1 MKNSKTYKRLFGNT
15 ITVFSFLLSIG
26 VSLAQ
31 PVVTLTQEVSGL
43 IDPVQVVNAGD
54 GSDRVFVV
62 EQGGAIKVFSSDFLS
77 SSTFFTVPNVLNSGE
92 QGLLSV
98 AFDPD
103 YETNGHF
110 YVFFVSSIDVVD
122 DGVTVGDLRVV
133 RYTNATPSGNTTTGG
148 DALSI
153 LVIPHPTHSNHN
165 GGEMHFGSDGNLYLS
180 VGDGAVSTNA
190 QLTTVLLG
198 KILRINVSG
207 ATSAN
212 PYVIPG
218 DNPYGNEIYARGLR
232 NPFRW
237 SFDSETNDM
246 WVGDVGQSS
255 WEEITIVPSDST
267 LGANYGWHCNEGRVP
282 YLSTGCTGGE
292 YKIPVHVYP
301 IGASRSVIGGVVY
314 RGANPT
320 MNSFRGYYVGADY
333 FSGNLH
339 IIGPTVGGVRT
350 INTQSSSW
358 TNIAD
363 FGETEDGEILVI
375 GRGGFIYSLT
385 AEVLP
390 LPVSLVRFDGGYNGE
405 GVQLGWETSF
415 EDKFLQFD
423 VEMSDN
429 AKNFVKVGTVAAK
442 QSLTG
447 SKYEF
452 CHRKTT
458 GGLVYYRLKM
468 IDKDGTFANSKM
480 ISINLSDNQVA
491 GFVRPSM
498 IKDGQLILFLEE
510 SYNSVQ
516 LISLTG
522 NTVFEHDIRNRNGAV
537 EIPINA
543 VTSGLY
549 IVRLEGTNKVDH
561 QKIVVL
567 Q

>member
-1 MKNSKTYKRLFGNT
+1 MKNIKTYKRLFGNT
-15 ITVFSFLLSIG
+15 ITVFSFLLIAG

-31 PVVTLTQEVSGL
+31 PVITLTQEVSGL
-43 IDPVQVVNAGD
+43 TDPVQVVNAGD

-62 EQGGAIKVFSSDFLS
+62 EQGGAIKMFSSDFLS

-92 QGLLSV
+92 QGLLSL

-103 YETNGHF
+103 YGTNGYF
-110 YVFFVSSIDVVD
+110 YVFFVTSVS
-122 DGVTVGDLRVV
+122 GVGFAVGDLRVV
-133 RYTNATPSGNTTTGG
+133 RYTNATPASNTTIGG
-148 DALSI
+148 VVLPI
-153 LVIPHPTHSNHN
+153 LAIPHPTNTNHN

-212 PYVIPG
+212 PYAIPSG
-218 DNPYGNEIYARGLR
+218 NPYGNEIYARGLR

-237 SFDSETNDM
+237 SFDSENGDM
-246 WVGDVGQSS
+246 WIGDVGQNS
-255 WEEITIVPSDST
+255 WEELNFTPSAST
-267 LGANYGWHCNEGRVP
+267 LGANYGWHCFEGDVP
-282 YLSTGCTGGE
+282 YSSTGCVGGTTYITPE
-292 YKIPVHVYP
+292 FVYEIPSGVP
-301 IGASRSVIGGVVY
+301 RSVIGGVVY
-314 RGANPT
+314 RGANPS
-320 MNSFRGYYVGADY
+320 MEAFQGYYVGADF
-333 FSGNLH
+333 FSGELH
-339 IIGPTVGGVRT
+339 IIGPEGAGRQVY
-350 INTQSSSW
+350 TQSSSW
-358 TNIAD
+358 TNLAD
-363 FGETEDGEILVI
+363 FGETEDGEILAI

-385 AEVLP
+385 ADVEP
-390 LPVSLVRFDGGYNGE
+390 LPVSIVDFNGIYNGE
-405 GVQLGWETSF
+405 GVQLRWETFF
-415 EDKFLQFD
+415 EDNFLQFD

-429 AKNFVKVGTVAAK
+429 AKNFVKIGTVAAK
-442 QSLTG
+442 QSSNG
-447 SKYEF
+447 SKYQF
-452 CHRKTT
+452 YHRKTT

-480 ISINLSDNQVA
+480 IAINLSDDQVA

-498 IKDGQLILFLEE
+498 IKDGQLNLFLEE

-522 NTVFEHDIRNRNGAV
+522 YTVFEHDIRNRNGAV

-549 IVRLEGTNKVDH
+549 IVRLEGTNKVNH